1 MRTCVIAAIEEYLP
15 TGRLT
20 NEELAADYPE
30 WPAEKILSKT
40 GVQVRGLAASDE
52 CASDLG
58 YEAARRLLES
68 GAVGAAEIDFLLFCT
83 QAPDYFLPTTACLL
97 QQRLG
102 LPTSCGAL
110 DINLGC
116 SGFVYGLSLAQGL
129 IEVNG
134 LRNVLVITADTYS
147 KFIHPQD
154 RSVRTVFGDGAA
166 ATLIQAREADAP
178 ALGPF
183 VFGTDGR
190 GAEKLIVPAGGMRLP
205 RNAQTAQVATDAF
218 GNTRSADNLYM
229 NGPDIMQFTLS
240 MVPSLCRDLCAKAG
254 VAMEAVDHFVFHQ
267 ASAFMLEAL
276 RKKMKIPPERFS
288 VCLRETGNTV
298 SSTIPMALSRE
309 QAAGRIRPGAL
320 VMLVGFGVGYSW
332 AATFCRLPA
341 GRAPL

>member
-1 MRTCVIAAIEEYLP
+1 MRTSVIAAIEEYLP
-15 TGRLT
+15 AGRLT
-20 NEELAADYPE
+20 NAQLEAEYPE
-30 WPAEKILSKT
+30 WPAAKILDKT
-40 GVQVRGLAASDE
+40 GVETRGLAAAGE

-68 GAVGAAEIDFLLFCT
+68 GAVAASEIDFLLFCT
-83 QAPDYFLPTTACLL
+83 QAPDHFLPTTACLL

-129 IEVNG
+129 IEATG
-134 LRNVLVITADTYS
+134 LSNVLLITADTYS

-154 RSVRTVFGDGAA
+154 RSVRTVFSDGAA
-166 ATLIQAREADAP
+166 ATLVQAREAEAP
-178 ALGPF
+178 ALGPY

-205 RNAQTAQVATDAF
+205 RSSATAQAATDGF
-218 GNTRSADNLYM
+218 GNTRSPDHLYM

-240 MVPSLCRDLCAKAG
+240 MVPALCRDLCAKAG
-254 VAMEAVDHFVFHQ
+254 VALEQVDYLVFHQ

-276 RKKMKIPPERFS
+276 RKKMKIAPERYS
-288 VCLRETGNTV
+288 ICLRETGNTV
-298 SSTIPMALSRE
+298 SSTIPIALRRDR
-309 QAAGRIRPGAL
+309 AAGRIAPGAL
-320 VMLVGFGVGYSW
+320 VMLIGFGVGYSW

-341 GRAPL
+341 Q